1 MKNKLIK
8 MIIISI
14 MMAVFTAGC
23 GTTGSAAEA
32 GVSETNMT
40 LNSEA
45 ANNNAS
51 LVASSEAVQTNDES
65 SVLPEYDED
74 EAITIDL
81 SDYSD
86 IAEISEPG
94 TYIITGE
101 LSDGS
106 LLINGGED
114 DEIQLILRDVTITSD
129 DSAPIYIKSA
139 SQVYITV
146 EGENILE
153 NTGVFNPDEEE
164 EIDGVIYS
172 KNDLM
177 IGGSGTLAISSSAK
191 GIVCNDSLEIS
202 GGTYMITAAD
212 DGINTNDMLTV
223 SGGTFTIEAGD
234 DGLHTDGYMGIN
246 GGTIDIIAAEGLE
259 ATYIMINNGDI
270 NITATDDGINAAAKS
285 DDYTPTVEINGG
297 NITIVMGQGDT
308 DGIDSNGN
316 IIINGGTIDIS
327 GQSAYDYDGYAELNG
342 GTLTVNGEEITTIEN
357 QFGGQMP
364 GGQMG
369 EFPGGNGFEGNKPVG
384 EVPGEP
390 MEGTG
395 PAGGMRPGG
404 PGQSEQEFM
413 GPGSQD
419 DV

>member
-1 MKNKLIK
+1 MKNKVIK

-23 GTTGSAAEA
+23 GTTGSAAESVA
-32 GVSETNMT
+32 SESNMT
-40 LNSEA
+40 QSTIND
-45 ANNNAS
+45 NAS
-51 LVASSEAVQTNDES
+51 SAGSSEAIQTNDET
-65 SVLPEYDED
+65 SVIPEYNED

-86 IAEISEPG
+86 VAKISEPG

-106 LLINGGED
+106 LIINSGED

-153 NTGVFNPDEEE
+153 NTGVFNPDGEEE
-164 EIDGVIYS
+164 TDGVIYS
-172 KNDLM
+172 KTDLM

-191 GIVCNDSLEIS
+191 GIVCKDSLEIS
-202 GGTYMITAAD
+202 GGTYMIVAAD

-223 SGGTFTIEAGD
+223 SGGIFTIEAGD
-234 DGLHTDGYMGIN
+234 DGMHTDGYMGIN
-246 GGTIDIIAAEGLE
+246 GGTIDITAAEGLE

-285 DDYTPTVEINGG
+285 YDYTPTVEINGG

-316 IIINGGTIDIS
+316 IIINGGTIDIT
-327 GQSAYDYDGYAELNG
+327 GQSAYDYDGYAEYNG
-342 GTLTVNGEEITTIEN
+342 GTLIVNGEETDTIEN

-369 EFPGGNGFEGNKPVG
+369 EMPGGNGFEGDKPMG

-390 MEGTG
+390 MNGTG
-395 PAGGMRPGG
+395 PDGGMRPGG
-404 PGQSEQEFM
+404 PGQSDQEFM
-413 GPGSQD
+413 GPESQD

>member
-8 MIIISI
+8 MIIISV

-23 GTTGSAAEA
+23 GTNGSVAES
-32 GVSETNMT
+32 GVSESNMT
-40 LNSEA
+40 QSTINDNASSAGNSETI
-45 ANNNAS
+45 
-51 LVASSEAVQTNDES
+51 QTNDEQ
-65 SVLPEYDED
+65 SVIPEYNED
-74 EAITIDL
+74 EAITINL

-86 IAEISEPG
+86 NAEISEPG

-101 LSDGS
+101 LSDGC
-106 LLINGGED
+106 LIINSGED

-139 SQVYITV
+139 KQVYITV

-164 EIDGVIYS
+164 ETDGVIYS
-172 KNDLM
+172 KTDLM
-177 IGGSGTLAISSSAK
+177 IGGFGTLAISSSVK
-191 GIVCNDSLEIS
+191 GIVCKDSLEIS
-202 GGTYMITAAD
+202 GGTYMIVAAD

-246 GGTIDIIAAEGLE
+246 GGTIDITATEGLE

-270 NITATDDGINAAAKS
+270 NITSTDDGINAAAKS

-297 NITIVMGQGDT
+297 IITIVMGQGDT

-316 IIINGGTIDIS
+316 IIINGGTIDIT
-327 GQSAYDYDGYAELNG
+327 GQSAYDYDGYAEFNG
-342 GTLTVNGEEITTIEN
+342 GTLIVNGEETDTIEN

-369 EFPGGNGFEGNKPVG
+369 EFPGGNGFEGNKPMG
-384 EVPGEP
+384 EAPGEP
-390 MEGTG
+390 MDGTG
-395 PAGGMRPGG
+395 PAGGMGPGG
-404 PGQSEQEFM
+404 RGQSDQEFM
-413 GPGSQD
+413 EPGSHD